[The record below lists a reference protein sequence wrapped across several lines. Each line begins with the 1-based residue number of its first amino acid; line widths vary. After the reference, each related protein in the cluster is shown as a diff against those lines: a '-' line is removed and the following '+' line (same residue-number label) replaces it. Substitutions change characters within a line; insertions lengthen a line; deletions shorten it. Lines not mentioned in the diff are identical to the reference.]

1 MTKCSNFIE
10 FARLETS
17 QGHWAE
23 LIFSEDFCKGLLL
36 DREKEIGK
44 YATSTFPIRPL
55 ICPPPLPSPPKCI
68 TFVFHFSW
76 VLQPSQE
83 ESKTMLKQ
91 NFGGGRGKRC
101 IMGNVEKWR
110 IPHRRIL
117 SNDLRNNCG
126 TNFRLNSLLDSKVA
140 KGNVDPWPRPRFI
153 VCSLKR
159 STVNCR

>member
-91 NFGGGRGKRC
+91 NFGGGGGEGNKVHYGKC
-101 IMGNVEKWR
+101 GSGVYLIGASSVTISETIAGQISASIPSSILKWR
-110 IPHRRIL
+110 KEMSTPGL
-117 SNDLRNNCG
+117 DLV
-126 TNFRLNSLLDSKVA
+126 SLCA
-140 KGNVDPWPRPRFI
+140 H
-153 VCSLKR
+153 
-159 STVNCR
+159 